1 MGEYEIQQGFETQK
15 SLIFKFII
23 SLRNLFWATLR
34 IKRTKTSIMQE
45 KNHEPTIKPF
55 ISIVLPCY
63 NEEAILSA
71 NINVIVSYLESKSF
85 KYDWELV
92 IIDDGSKDK
101 TGEIA
106 NEFSNQNNNIR
117 VIHHPNNLNLGNALK
132 TGFKNAKGDI
142 IVVMDIDLSYSVEHI
157 EKLVDKLV
165 ATSSDI
171 VIASP
176 YMPGGKVTDVPFT
189 RKMMS
194 RWVNR
199 FMRIAAQDKY
209 YTYTGMVRAYR
220 KDFINTVNLKTKD
233 YEINPEILYKAMIL
247 RARIIEIPA
256 HLDWTEQNEYK
267 GKRTSSIRMLRGF
280 FSGIMSSF
288 IFRPY
293 IFFLAIGTFLMLL
306 SMYELVW
313 LLVDTLSYMS
323 RQLEIEQSF
332 SASLALQFRKNPQSF
347 IVGGITFIAAIQ
359 FLSLGFLSLQS
370 KRYFEEL
377 FHLGTSFK
385 KRNHFL

>member
-1 MGEYEIQQGFETQK
+1 MLNI
-15 SLIFKFII
+15 
-23 SLRNLFWATLR
+23 
-34 IKRTKTSIMQE
+34 TK
-45 KNHEPTIKPF
+45 PL
-55 ISIVLPCY
+55 ISIILQCY
-63 NEEAILSA
+63 NEEAILDV
-71 NINVIVSYLESKSF
+71 NLRLIITYLEEKNQN
-85 KYDWELV
+85 YQWEII

-106 NEFSNQNNNIR
+106 NQYENRYSNIR
-117 VIHHPNNLNLGNALK
+117 VIHHPTNLNLGNALK
-132 TGFKNAKGDI
+132 TGFKNAKGEI
-142 IVVMDIDLSYSVEHI
+142 IVVMDIDLSYSVDHI
-157 EKLVDKLV
+157 EKMVDKLIE
-165 ATSSDI
+165 TSSDI
-171 VIASP
+171 VLASP
-176 YMPGGKVTDVPFT
+176 YMRGGKVTDVPFA
-189 RKMMS
+189 RKIMS

-209 YTYTGMVRAYR
+209 HTYTGMVRAYR

-247 RARIIEIPA
+247 RARIVEIPA
-256 HLDWTEQNEYK
+256 HLDWTEQNKYK

-313 LLVDTLSYMS
+313 LLVDTLSHMS
-323 RQLEIEQSF
+323 RQPEIEQSF
-332 SASLALQFRKNPQSF
+332 SASLSLQFRKNPQSF

-377 FHLGTSFK
+377 FHLGTSLK
-385 KRNHFL
+385 KQNESNLIE

>member
-1 MGEYEIQQGFETQK
+1 M
-15 SLIFKFII
+15 
-23 SLRNLFWATLR
+23 
-34 IKRTKTSIMQE
+34 
-45 KNHEPTIKPF
+45 EPINKPF

-63 NEEAILSA
+63 NEEAILG
-71 NINVIVSYLESKSF
+71 INLDTIISYMQERNGR
-85 KYDWELV
+85 YDWEIVL
-92 IIDDGSKDK
+92 INDGSRDR

-106 NEFSNQNNNIR
+106 ECFSKKYQNIK
-117 VIHHPNNLNLGNALK
+117 VIHHPTNLNLGNALK
-132 TGFKNAKGDI
+132 TGFNNSGGNI
-142 IVVMDIDLSYSVEHI
+142 IVVLDVDLSYDVKYI
-157 EKLVDKLV
+157 ELMVNKLVEDL
-165 ATSSDI
+165 ADI

-176 YMPGGKVTDVPFT
+176 YMKGGEVTGVPFA
-189 RKMMS
+189 RRIMS

-209 YTYTGMVRAYR
+209 HTYTSMVRAY
-220 KDFINTVNLKTKD
+220 KGSFIRNLNLKTKD
-233 YEINPEILYKAMIL
+233 YEISPEILYKAMIL
-247 RARIIEIPA
+247 RARIVEIPA
-256 HLDWTEQNEYK
+256 HLDWTEQNK
-267 GKRTSSIRMLRGF
+267 FNGTRKSSIKVLRGF

-313 LLVDTLSYMS
+313 LLFDTLTDLSTTANANP
-323 RQLEIEQSF
+323 SF

-377 FHLGTSFK
+377 FHLGTSLNK
-385 KRNHFL
+385 KN